1 MWDRYLAAC
10 GIPCRAGSR
19 AARDIVP
26 CACPAFGRDAKSPVS
41 GFYDIDEQVAAVPSD
56 GPSDGPSDKASGGA
70 ADMAGVYA
78 AGVCAEGEQ
87 GEQAPVPKHSG
98 ATAGQQL
105 LGMMQQVQAR
115 FPG

>member
-1 MWDRYLAAC
+1 
-10 GIPCRAGSR
+10 
-19 AARDIVP
+19 VP

-56 GPSDGPSDKASGGA
+56 GPSNGPSDGPSDGRADKASGGA